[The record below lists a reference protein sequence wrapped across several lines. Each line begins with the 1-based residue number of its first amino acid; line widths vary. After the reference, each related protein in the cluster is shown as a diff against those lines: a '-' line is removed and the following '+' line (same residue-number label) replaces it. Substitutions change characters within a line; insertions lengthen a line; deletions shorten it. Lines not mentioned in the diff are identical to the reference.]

1 MYLYYM
7 SSTYNTR
14 GLSLY
19 NPDTYKQL
27 SVEDRK
33 LFFTV
38 QMSLYLHY
46 KKRGIRSSAEKD
58 MLEDL
63 LSVYWDEIEK
73 SGILDGKSI
82 DEKLCICSEF
92 KIYFPYTE
100 VPAYLRQ
107 K

>member
-1 MYLYYM
+1 M
-7 SSTYNTR
+7 SSLYTSR
-14 GLSLY
+14 GISLY
-19 NPDTYKQL
+19 NPDTYKHL

-38 QMSLYLHY
+38 QISLYLHH
-46 KKRGIRSSAEKD
+46 KKKGIRTSAERD

-82 DEKLCICSEF
+82 DEKVCICSEF
-92 KIYFPYTE
+92 RVLFPYTE
-100 VPAYLRQ
+100 IPAYLRQ